1 MENLDIAV
9 VSIIA
14 ASGLFAFIRGFTR
27 EVLSIVAWFG
37 AIALAFY
44 TGPLVKPTV
53 DSFMP
58 ESWRK
63 VVDSFYAYDIPVFIV
78 AIILFSLIVGIISS
92 QIKKTAL
99 GALDR
104 TLGLL
109 FGVARGALIVC
120 LVYLVG
126 SHMVKADDQP
136 DWLLKARSRPLL
148 AYGAEQIEQMMPS
161 RATIERNLPGAVP
174 TTEHAADKASS
185 LIDAG
190 NAAQSFSTALDRL
203 TGQPQPK
210 PAQRASDP
218 NNPEAN
224 SDSKGLDQLIQAQ
237 GAK

>member
-27 EVLSIVAWFG
+27 EVLSIVAWLG
-37 AIALAFY
+37 AIAVAFY
-44 TGPLVKPTV
+44 TGPLVRPTV
-53 DSFMP
+53 DSFVP

-63 VVDSFYAYDIPVFIV
+63 VVDSFYAYDIPVFLV

-126 SHMVKADDQP
+126 SRMLKDDQP

-148 AYGAEQIEQMMPS
+148 AYGAEQIEQLMPS
-161 RATIERNLPGAVP
+161 RATIERNLPGAAP
-174 TTEHAADKASS
+174 PAEHAADKANT
-185 LIDAG
+185 LMQAG
-190 NAAQSFSTALDRL
+190 TAAQGLNDALDRL